1 MDRKGIYEGQT
12 VITLDGEKL
21 GKVILC
27 EHDYFIVEKGM
38 LFPKDYAVRY
48 EYVRGGDEGHAILSL
63 TKEQIKNGEGEIA
76 STFGQSGLAGA
87 HVSDTSSSSRL
98 TEVPASSF
106 ASGSSTASQ
115 TTDSFRNTGF
125 NEPLSTSSNN
135 NYVSSN
141 TTSSSSDLLGS
152 QQRAGA
158 FSAQDD
164 LSVRSRNVTATEEL
178 RVPLVEEKMDVSKRE
193 VETGEVVIHK
203 EVITEMKTVTV
214 PVTREEVHIERV
226 AVSEND
232 ARAGTVAMESAAFQ
246 DATIRVPI
254 HEEQIEVT
262 KRPVVREEI
271 RVSKD
276 IVVEQQSAQ
285 AELRKEQVDIEE
297 DSSLNLTD
305 KRVKSTDIRS
315 KDIRAS

>member
-76 STFGQSGLAGA
+76 SPFGQSGLSGA
-87 HVSDTSSSSRL
+87 HVSDTSSTRL
-98 TEVPASSF
+98 TDVPASAF
-106 ASGSSTASQ
+106 MSGSTSASQ

-125 NEPLSTSSNN
+125 SEPLSTASNQ
-135 NYVSSN
+135 NYVSSH
-141 TTSSSSDLLGS
+141 TASTSSSDLLGS

-178 RVPLVEEKMDVSKRE
+178 RVPIIEEKMDVSKRD

-203 EVITEMKTVTV
+203 EVITEMKHITV

-232 ARAGTVAMESAAFQ
+232 VRSGTVAMENAAFQ

-276 IVVEQQSAQ
+276 IVVEQKSAE
-285 AELRKEQVDIEE
+285 AELRKERVDIKE
-297 DSSLNLTD
+297 DTDLHLNETRL
-305 KRVKSTDIRS
+305 KSTDIRS